1 MKISHRVEDIE
12 DIDNNVN
19 ADGDEDNLDV
29 HTESGNLYYE
39 NGDKGEN
46 IEDIDDD
53 VNDDADEDIDDN
65 VSDDADEDMS
75 DDVDLD
81 VHPESGHHSI
91 ASTEAPLGKLS
102 LVEKSKTFTTFFVI
116 M

>member
-1 MKISHRVEDIE
+1 MYYKSGDKVEDIVDIDDDVNDDADE
-12 DIDNNVN
+12 DIDDDVN
-19 ADGDEDNLDV
+19 DDV
-29 HTESGNLYYE
+29 
-39 NGDKGEN
+39 D
-46 IEDIDDD
+46 EDIDDD